1 MKKYEVKEAIKLKK
15 QSHLMID
22 ASLAKLWIS
31 ARAFTFAVPG
41 SMARPCTMGW
51 KQWVVE
57 NRLFGKLSV
66 CEASYTNV
74 RYWQAVLLVHSNYP
88 ACLT

>member
-1 MKKYEVKEAIKLKK
+1 MKKYEVEEAIKLKK

-51 KQWVVE
+51 K
-57 NRLFGKLSV
+57 LFIKKCYCRFQIFKGY
-66 CEASYTNV
+66 SYRNC
-74 RYWQAVLLVHSNYP
+74 SD
-88 ACLT
+88 